1 MIEYQENLDL
11 LLQYDHTDLF
21 SVRILALAESYG
33 CHYNFA
39 RFYVQ
44 RTESGHITAIL
55 SYLDRDCT
63 LSLTEQADLDELVTF
78 FAAMGFGTLLC
89 TAEFSLDR
97 PYSEGPV
104 MQSVR
109 RYDVQSGMAVF
120 DSYPKL
126 MDLYNFID
134 YDNQDFESWYVD
146 LSHRIRH
153 GGAKA
158 LTLKLD
164 GVILASGILSS
175 VTDKG
180 AVLTAVRT
188 QPEFRRMGYG
198 SMLVRRL
205 VADSK
210 GTVYLM
216 REQGRNESFYLQ
228 NGFINQG
235 LWRQYQ

>member
-1 MIEYQENLDL
+1 M
-11 LLQYDHTDLF
+11 
-21 SVRILALAESYG
+21 
-33 CHYNFA
+33 
-39 RFYVQ
+39 
-44 RTESGHITAIL
+44 
-55 SYLDRDCT
+55 
-63 LSLTEQADLDELVTF
+63 
-78 FAAMGFGTLLC
+78 
-89 TAEFSLDR
+89 
-97 PYSEGPV
+97 

-134 YDNQDFESWYVD
+134 YDSQDFESWYVD

-158 LTLKLD
+158 LTLRMD
-164 GVILASGILSS
+164 GIILASGILSS

-205 VADSK
+205 VADCK

-216 REQGRNESFYLQ
+216 REQGRNEQFYLQ

>member
-1 MIEYQENLDL
+1 MIEYQQNLDL
-11 LLQYDHTDLF
+11 LRQYEQTDLF
-21 SVRILALAESYG
+21 SVRVLALAESYG
-33 CHYNFA
+33 CDYNFA

-44 RTESGHITAIL
+44 RTESGQMTAVL

-63 LSLTEQADLDELVTF
+63 LSLTENADREELTAFLRPWDMVRCF
-78 FAAMGFGTLLC
+78 VRRIFAWIGLT
-89 TAEFSLDR
+89 ER
-97 PYSEGPV
+97 PM

-134 YDNQDFESWYVD
+134 YDSQDFESWYVD

-158 LTLKLD
+158 LTLRMD
-164 GVILASGILSS
+164 GMILASGILSS

-205 VADSK
+205 VA
-210 GTVYLM
+210 
-216 REQGRNESFYLQ
+216 ELQ
-228 NGFINQG
+228 RHCILNA
-235 LWRQYQ
+235 